1 MRTAT
6 LLVPA
11 LIVAVTS
18 LALGSGQ
25 EECTTAVVT
34 AVATP
39 DGHPL
44 LWKNR
49 DTGELSNKAVHVA
62 EDPYSYVAVTNAEEP
77 SGRIVWGG
85 LNERGFA
92 IINSVAYNLPRR
104 GGEMADLEGMVM
116 ADALRTC
123 ATIQD
128 FEDYIARNLGPG
140 LGCWTNFLVLDAEG
154 GAAIFEVHNHG
165 FVRLA
170 SDTAARGYVLNTNFS
185 RSGAPMAGEGYLR
198 FQREEELFGQQSPGT
213 ISVRFLL
220 QDVARDLGHVLL
232 ENPPRE
238 SWSSFP
244 ADVPHWLHTRH
255 TIDRNITAS
264 SILIRG
270 VRKGEDPKHATLWV
284 ILGEPLCSVAV
295 PVWVAAGATPPE
307 LSQGE
312 DAPIVQESRRLRA
325 RLRPLRGG
333 AREEY
338 LDLTKLDNRE
348 GTGWLPETLVA
359 ERSIIQETNQFLR
372 TQPGAEAMAAFE
384 RAMAERALKTLKA
397 IP

>member
-1 MRTAT
+1 MRTAA
-6 LLVPA
+6 LLIPA
-11 LIVAVTS
+11 LIVAITP
-18 LALGSGQ
+18 LALGSGE

-34 AVATP
+34 GVATP
-39 DGHPL
+39 DGYPL

-49 DTGELSNKAVHVA
+49 DTGELSNKVVRVT
-62 EDPYSYVAVTNAEEP
+62 EVPYSYVAVTNAKEP

-123 ATIQD
+123 GTIQD

-140 LGCWTNFLVLDAEG
+140 LGCWTNFLVIDAEG

-165 FVRLA
+165 FVRIA
-170 SDTAARGYVLNTNFS
+170 PDTAARGYVLNTNFS

-198 FQREEELFGQQSPGT
+198 FEREEELFGARSPGT
-213 ISVRFLL
+213 ISISFLL
-220 QDVARDLGHVLL
+220 EDVARDLGHALL
-232 ENPPRE
+232 ENPPRKT
-238 SWSSFP
+238 WSSFP
-244 ADVPHWLHTRH
+244 SDVPHWLHTRH

-270 VRKGEDPKHATLWV
+270 VRKGEDPKRATLWV

-295 PVWVAAGATPPE
+295 PVWVAAGPTPLE
-307 LSQGE
+307 LSEGE
-312 DAPIVQESRRLRA
+312 DAPLVQESRRLRA
-325 RLRPLRGG
+325 RLRPLHGG

-348 GTGWLPETLVA
+348 GTGWLPQTLAA
-359 ERSIIQETNQFLR
+359 ERSIIEETEEFLR
-372 TQPGAEAMAAFE
+372 REPDAEAMAAFQ
-384 RAMAERALKTLKA
+384 RMMAARALETLKA